1 MDNQEFAELFNQ
13 TTKQNKPVDL
23 VYKLYYNKETGN
35 PVQYATDELEGDY
48 IEITKQQYAESRYDS
63 LVIDGELQKI
73 GNITSWSK
81 LVPSIKDGVS
91 TRTDNAMIVDSNSNT
106 RWKVKTYTGE

>member
-1 MDNQEFAELFNQ
+1 MDEQQFAELFNQ

-63 LVIDGELQKI
+63 LVIDGVLTSVTEVESWTKI
-73 GNITSWSK
+73 VLDNE
-81 LVPSIKDGVS
+81 GVACA
-91 TRTDNAMIVDSNSNT
+91 TNNAMIVDSNSNT
-106 RWKVKTYTGE
+106 RWKVKTYYCE

>member
-1 MDNQEFAELFNQ
+1 MDEQQFAELFNQ

-63 LVIDGELQKI
+63 LVIDGVLTSVTEVESWTKI
-73 GNITSWSK
+73 VPGNE
-81 LVPSIKDGVS
+81 GVACA
-91 TRTDNAMIVDSNSNT
+91 TNNVMIVDSNSST
-106 RWKVKTYTGE
+106 KWKIKTYDVE

>member
-1 MDNQEFAELFNQ
+1 MDEQQFAELFNQ

-35 PVQYATDELEGDY
+35 TIQYTTDELEGDY

-63 LVIDGELQKI
+63 LVIDGVLTSVTEVESWTKI
-73 GNITSWSK
+73 VLDNE
-81 LVPSIKDGVS
+81 GVAC
-91 TRTDNAMIVDSNSNT
+91 RDNNAMIVDSNSNI
-106 RWKVKTYTGE
+106 RWKVKTYYCE

>member
-1 MDNQEFAELFNQ
+1 MDEQQFIELFNQ

-35 PVQYATDELEGDY
+35 TIQYTTDELEGDY

-63 LVIDGELQKI
+63 LVIDGVLTSVTEVESWTKI
-73 GNITSWSK
+73 VLDNE
-81 LVPSIKDGVS
+81 GVAC
-91 TRTDNAMIVDSNSNT
+91 RDNNAMIVDSNSNT
-106 RWKVKTYTGE
+106 RWKVKTYYCE